1 MHPET
6 KKSDHDRWTHPS
18 TKDSTTPLVPEPSAL
33 SGEVE

>member
-6 KKSDHDRWTHPS
+6 KKSDHDRYAHPN
-18 TKDSTTPLVPEPSAL
+18 TKNSTTTLVPEPSAL